1 MMTQFRNSLTWRDT
15 VKYAV
20 DVYSFL
26 IRGEGTMS
34 GRKFAEHIRKYYSSE
49 TAKEN
54 SDGTFSLHCAYNKR
68 AHTVADCVE
77 KHIVTIEAT
86 YKGTRY
92 GII

>member
-49 TAKEN
+49 PAKEN
-54 SDGTFSLHCAYNKR
+54 R

-77 KHIVTIEAT
+77 KHIATIEAT